1 MKQEVM
7 KNTQSNCSSALKVL
21 VVGLGSQTRK
31 DHIPALM
38 RRKDV
43 EIIGFVDTNQTLL
56 EEYNSLIGVSIFTS
70 LDNAIQVTSPDLAVV
85 SVPHFEYW
93 GILKTLAE
101 HQVATLKEKPLAVTY
116 QEALEITNMY
126 QENDTYLQVCV
137 QRRFS
142 KLYETTKQLLEPI
155 GRVYSV
161 YVEYTMKLSA
171 ENMASGWRADKKI
184 SGGGAAL
191 DMGYH
196 SIDLLTYIFG
206 TPDKVYAQ
214 LNYHSLDSNYTIDDT
229 MKAMMTYRKGQI
241 NANLVVTK
249 IFNQKNEKVRIFG
262 SNGSIYVD
270 ERKVTLYDKDGVEME
285 SHSFNFKT
293 EEVDQQLSYF
303 VEQIRGEPTGRVF
316 RQRVYYASQEEFFC
330 KEAIE
335 SNGFLY
341 FNSSVSP

>member
-1 MKQEVM
+1 MKQELL
-7 KNTQSNCSSALKVL
+7 KSADASGSVTHKVL
-21 VVGLGSQTRK
+21 VVGLGGQTRK

-43 EIIGFVDTNQTLL
+43 KIIGIVDTNQALL
-56 EEYNSLIGVSIFTS
+56 DEYHLLIGVPVFTS
-70 LDNAIQVTSPDLAVV
+70 LVDAIQTGMPDLAIV
-85 SVPHFEYW
+85 SVPHFEYS
-93 GILKTLAE
+93 GILRTLAA
-101 HQVATLKEKPLAVTY
+101 HKIATLKEKPLAMTY
-116 QEALEITNMY
+116 QEAIEIINMY
-126 QENDTYLQVCV
+126 QDSDTYLQICV

-142 KLYETTKQLLEPI
+142 KLYDTTKKLLDSI

-171 ENMASGWRADKKI
+171 EDMASGWRADKKI

-214 LNYHSLDSNYTIDDT
+214 LNYHSLDSNYTIDGT
-229 MKAMMTYRKGQI
+229 MKAMMTYRDGRI

-262 SNGSIYVD
+262 SDGSIYVD

-303 VEQIRGEPTGRVF
+303 IEKSKKNRFDSRDRNLKDQLNNMLVIDSI
-316 RQRVYYASQEEFFC
+316 YKSHDISQVI
-330 KEAIE
+330 KL
-335 SNGFLY
+335 G
-341 FNSSVSP
+341 